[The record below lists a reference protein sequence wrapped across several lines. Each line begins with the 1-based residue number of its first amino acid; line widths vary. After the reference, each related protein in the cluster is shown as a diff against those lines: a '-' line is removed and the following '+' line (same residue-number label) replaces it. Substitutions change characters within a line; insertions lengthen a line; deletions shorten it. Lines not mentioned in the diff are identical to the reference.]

1 MNFQNILDKLELP
14 SDISEKVTNPSLSWE
29 KQSAGYD
36 IFTFHNSDNK
46 PVTIGDDADYLK
58 LFMAVAKRIFQKTR
72 EKNDTYLCAC
82 GLGGEQLFVKKYEE
96 PEKEQFKYSYIAISN
111 SLKKLPEKDQPLQ
124 LNFFAELTF
133 QDADDPGFEK
143 ESQKV
148 AKILKG
154 ENKDDWQVIVE
165 NKFNFLKTDMYIFTL
180 LRLYSW
186 GFQAIKPGDEID
198 PKQSMVRPVK
208 PKPRGAIR
216 TKRSNQN

>member
-1 MNFQNILDKLELP
+1 MNFQNVLDKLALP
-14 SDISEKVTNPSLSWE
+14 SDIAEKVNNPILNWV
-29 KQSAGYD
+29 KQSVGYD
-36 IFTFHNSDNK
+36 IFTFLNSDKK
-46 PVTIGDDADYLK
+46 PVAIGDDADYLQ
-58 LFMAVAKRIFQKTR
+58 LFMAVAEQIFRETG

-96 PEKEQFKYSYIAISN
+96 AEKEKFKYSYIAISN
-111 SLKKLPEKDQPLQ
+111 SLKKLPEKDQPIQ
-124 LNFFAELTF
+124 VNFFAELTF
-133 QDADDPGFEK
+133 QDVNNPGFEK

-154 ENKDDWQVIVE
+154 ENHEDWQVIVE

-186 GFQAIKPGDEID
+186 GFQAVKPGDEID
-198 PKQSMVRPVK
+198 DKQSMVRPVK